1 MQEIAR
7 NDYPPQSIIV
17 VSSYCNSE
25 SNRLNKFSVTSAGLG
40 EGLAR
45 SASAL
50 QLAGNSFEESAA
62 MVGAISEVTQ
72 DPEKAGN
79 SLKVLSLRLR
89 GMKGE
94 LEELGEESEGVE
106 NISKMQGQIL
116 KLTNGKVNIF
126 DGAGDFKSTY
136 EIMRDI
142 ADVYDELSSTQQAEV
157 CLYVQKCA

>member
-1 MQEIAR
+1 MLWFVPTFAAG
-7 NDYPPQSIIV
+7 
-17 VSSYCNSE
+17 E
-25 SNRLNKFSVTSAGLG
+25 SNRT
-40 EGLAR
+40 
-45 SASAL
+45 
-50 QLAGNSFEESAA
+50 
-62 MVGAISEVTQ
+62 
-72 DPEKAGN
+72 
-79 SLKVLSLRLR
+79 
-89 GMKGE
+89 MKGE